1 MADNPDENVEEPEK
15 VEDAGKEDQQGEKKD
30 DFRYIVRI
38 ASTDLDGNRK
48 IQYALTGIMGIGDRT
63 AKVICNRAGV
73 DPVAVLG
80 YMKPE
85 EVEKVAKVVDS
96 MVDNLPAWMV
106 NRRND
111 YYTAENRHLLGT
123 DLLISYR
130 EDINLMRKIR
140 CYRGIRHE
148 RGHKVRGQ
156 RTKST
161 GRTGAIVGVSRKG
174 IIASAAAAKKK
185 E

>member
-1 MADNPDENVEEPEK
+1 MADKK
-15 VEDAGKEDQQGEKKD
+15 VENNKKSTPADNDAKSGASVEKKD
-30 DFRYIVRI
+30 NFRYIVRI
-38 ASTDLDGNRK
+38 LSTDLDGNRK
-48 IQYALTGIMGIGDRT
+48 AQYALTGIKGIGNRI
-63 AKVICNRAGV
+63 ARIICTKADV
-73 DPVAVLG
+73 DPKAVIG

-85 EVEKVAKVVDS
+85 EVERMAKVVES
-96 MVDNLPAWMV
+96 IVDNIPTWMV
-106 NRRND
+106 NRQKD
-111 YYTAENRHLLGT
+111 YYTNEDRHLIGT

-140 CYRGIRHE
+140 CYKGIRHE

-174 IIASAAAAKKK
+174 AIAAAAAKRK

>member
-1 MADNPDENVEEPEK
+1 MTDEEVENMEESTTADIDDKSGADE
-15 VEDAGKEDQQGEKKD
+15 EKKD
-30 DFRYIVRI
+30 NFRYIVRI
-38 ASTDLDGNRK
+38 LSTDLDGNRK
-48 IQYALTGIMGIGDRT
+48 AQYALTGIKGIGNRVARIIC
-63 AKVICNRAGV
+63 AKADV
-73 DPVAVLG
+73 DPTAVIG

-85 EVEKVAKVVDS
+85 EVERIAGVVES
-96 MVDNLPAWMV
+96 MKDNLPAWMV
-106 NRRND
+106 NRRKD
-111 YYTAENRHLLGT
+111 FYTNEDRHLIGT

-174 IIASAAAAKKK
+174 AIASAAAKRK